1 MKLLIFLVLLC
12 FSGVSAAESFTGRVV
27 RVLDGDTLDVIDS
40 SLANA
45 RSGSPVRVRLL
56 NIDAPERKQAY
67 GRWSAQQLKDLLNT
81 DTVSIEFVSKDRYG
95 RVLGRVYSNGN
106 EINRAMVEAGAA
118 WVYEFYNSD
127 KDLPGIQEQAR
138 KERRGLW
145 GDIDPIAPWVWRHS
159 QRTQANI
166 P

>member
-12 FSGVSAAESFTGRVV
+12 FSGASAAETFTARVV
-27 RVLDGDTLDVIDS
+27 RVLDGDTLEVIDS
-40 SLANA
+40 SLTNA
-45 RSGSPVRVRLL
+45 DSGSPVRVRLL
-56 NIDAPERKQAY
+56 NIDAPEKKQAY

-81 DTVSIEFVSKDRYG
+81 DSVSIEFVSKDRYG
-95 RVLGRVYSNGN
+95 RVLGRVYSDGN
-106 EINRAMVEAGAA
+106 EVNRAMVKAGAA

-145 GDIDPIAPWVWRHS
+145 GDIEPVAPWVWRHS
-159 QRTQANI
+159 QRTQVNI